1 MPKVS
6 NIPTISPVK
15 YANDIYNIA
24 EGFEMSTR
32 NLARAT
38 SILEDKQLKKVEFV
52 ALQKTPTTSE
62 LESAARSEPN
72 DIRKQVD
79 LARNYEA
86 NGRFDESKE
95 IYLKLA
101 AQNPRNADAHF
112 HLGAYYARFDQLTKA
127 SHAFDE
133 ALDVQPNHRATIEAM
148 ATIFGQKEQRSFSD
162 EILAKSA
169 QKDPTGP
176 AQQINKIRKNLDE
189 FNYEYAARLAQS
201 GKTCFLTRDHLFF

>member
-1 MPKVS
+1 M
-6 NIPTISPVK
+6 
-15 YANDIYNIA
+15 
-24 EGFEMSTR
+24 
-32 NLARAT
+32 
-38 SILEDKQLKKVEFV
+38 

-127 SHAFDE
+127 RHAFDE

-148 ATIFGQKEQRSFSD
+148 ATILGK
-162 EILAKSA
+162 
-169 QKDPTGP
+169 
-176 AQQINKIRKNLDE
+176 KNRDL
-189 FNYEYAARLAQS
+189 
-201 GKTCFLTRDHLFF
+201 FLMKY